1 MDFQKQKIEHS
12 RLGGGGGWEDLP
24 GRWKGNPGVKRVE
37 QAQRTIPI
45 DRAPGWQAPGAEMP
59 SGASTTLLGLA
70 SLRCTETEQMNKSSH
85 HFSSG

>member
-12 RLGGGGGWEDLP
+12 RLGADGGWEDLP

-45 DRAPGWQAPGAEMP
+45 DGAPGWQAPRADVIWGFNHPGGPGQSGMYRNRADEQIKP
-59 SGASTTLLGLA
+59 S
-70 SLRCTETEQMNKSSH
+70 
-85 HFSSG
+85 F